1 MTGHANRSRLHTLGL
16 ERQAAR
22 LGRDLLDNKRE
33 AILRALV
40 EHGRR
45 RTAAKA
51 VVEDVYGRAREA
63 LRDARVELGGRTVNA
78 AELAQPPQA
87 SVEWRS
93 GSVVGVPTPKLAAR
107 VPPFVPRYGP
117 AATSAGLDRAGT
129 EYTALVAALVTFAG
143 EDEAVRNLQLGLAKT
158 IRRLKAIEEVVLP
171 RLEREAREV
180 AVALEEDERDD
191 TVRSRRAV
199 LRARAH

>member
-22 LGRDLLDNKRE
+22 LGRDLLDTKRE
-33 AILRALV
+33 AILRALLD
-40 EHGRR
+40 HGRR
-45 RTAAKA
+45 RTEAKA
-51 VVEDVYGRAREA
+51 VLEGVYLRARES
-63 LRDARVELGGRTVNA
+63 LRDARIALGGRTVDA
-78 AELAQPPQA
+78 AGLAQPLQA
-87 SVEWRS
+87 AVEWRA

-107 VPPFVPRYGP
+107 IQAFVPQYGP
-117 AATSAGLDRAGT
+117 AATSAGLDQAGT
-129 EYTALVAALVTFAG
+129 AYAALVAALVTFAE
-143 EDEAVRNLQLGLAKT
+143 EDEAVRNLQLGLSKT

-199 LRARAH
+199 SRAGIH